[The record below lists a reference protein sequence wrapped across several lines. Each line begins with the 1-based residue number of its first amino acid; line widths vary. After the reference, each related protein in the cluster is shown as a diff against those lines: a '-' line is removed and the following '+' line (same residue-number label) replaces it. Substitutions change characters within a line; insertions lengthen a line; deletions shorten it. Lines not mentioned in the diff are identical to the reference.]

1 MYRVVIADD
10 EPITRMDLAGM
21 LKELGMLV
29 VGEAGDGF
37 DAIEVCRAHKPDVV
51 FLDVK
56 MPVFDGF
63 GAAET
68 IIKEDLAG
76 CVILL
81 TAYSDRD
88 SIERAKQVGVMG
100 YLVKPIE
107 QRLLL
112 PTIEVA
118 VSQGQRLLR
127 SRMENEKTRRE
138 LESSRTIQRAQV
150 VLARQEDISES
161 QAYKLMRQ
169 MAMDKRVT
177 MTVIAE
183 ALLRQETDRDDVAQV
198 KKILMSQ
205 KGISEE
211 GAFKIIQERAK
222 QLGCT
227 KEQAA
232 KILRREIEK
241 M

>member
-21 LKELGMLV
+21 LTDLGMQV

-37 DAIEVCRAHKPDVV
+37 DAIELCRQHSPDVV

-68 IIKEDLAG
+68 ILRDELAG

-88 SIERAKQVGVMG
+88 SIDRAKQVGVMG
-100 YLVKPIE
+100 YLVKPVE

-118 VSQGQRLLR
+118 VSQGQRLRR
-127 SRMENEKTRRE
+127 SREETQKTRRE
-138 LESSRTIQRAQV
+138 LEDNRLVQRAQA
-150 VLARQEDISES
+150 VLAKQENISES
-161 QAYKLMRQ
+161 QAYSLMRR
-169 MAMDKRVT
+169 MSMDKRVSMAT
-177 MTVIAE
+177 IAE
-183 ALLRQETDRDDVAQV
+183 ALLRQQADRDDVAFV
-198 KKILMSQ
+198 KKALMTQ
-205 KGISEE
+205 NGISESE
-211 GAFKIIQERAK
+211 AFKLIGDRAK
-222 QLGCT
+222 TLSVT

-232 KILRREIEK
+232 KIMRKEIE
-241 M
+241 

>member
-21 LKELGMLV
+21 LKELGLTV

-37 DAIEVCRAHKPDVV
+37 DAIEVCRKQKPDVV

-63 GAAET
+63 SAGET
-68 IIKEDLAG
+68 IIKEDLAC

-100 YLVKPIE
+100 YLVKPVE
-107 QRLLL
+107 QRFLL

-118 VSQGQRLLR
+118 LAQGERLRR
-127 SRMENEKTRRE
+127 SREETQKTRRE
-138 LESSRTIQRAQV
+138 LEDSRLIQRAQG
-150 VLARQEDISES
+150 VLAKQENISES
-161 QAYKLMRQ
+161 EAYRLIRQ
-169 MAMDKRVT
+169 MSMDKRVSMAT
-177 MTVIAE
+177 LAQ
-183 ALLRQETDRDDVAQV
+183 ALLKQEIERDDVAYV
-198 KKILMSQ
+198 KSRLARE
-205 KGISEE
+205 KGLSESA
-211 GAFKIIQERAK
+211 AFRVIQDLAK
-222 QLGCT
+222 TQNCS

-232 KILRREIEK
+232 KRLRRE
-241 M
+241 MDNL

>member
-21 LKELGMLV
+21 LTDLGMQV

-37 DAIEVCRAHKPDVV
+37 DAIELCRQHRPDVV

-68 IIKEDLAG
+68 ILRDELAG

-81 TAYSDRD
+81 TAYSDHD
-88 SIERAKQVGVMG
+88 SIDRAKQVGVMG
-100 YLVKPIE
+100 YLVKPVE

-118 VSQGQRLLR
+118 VSQGERLRR
-127 SRMENEKTRRE
+127 SREETQKTRRE
-138 LESSRTIQRAQV
+138 LEDSRIIQRAQA
-150 VLARQEDISES
+150 VLAQQENIGES
-161 QAYKLMRQ
+161 QAYMLMRR
-169 MAMDKRVT
+169 MSMDKRVSMVT
-177 MTVIAE
+177 IAE
-183 ALLRQETDRDDVAQV
+183 ALLRQQSDRDDVAFV
-198 KKILMSQ
+198 KKALMQQ
-205 KGISEE
+205 KNISEPE
-211 GAFKIIQERAK
+211 AFKLIGDRAK
-222 QLGCT
+222 QLGVT

-232 KILRREIEK
+232 KIMRREIE
-241 M
+241 